1 MKETCQLHVQQ
12 SKRIIMKKTL
22 ILGVLLSSMLVSCT
36 ENSLKI
42 AGDESPDTSIITS
55 QTGSSSKDDH
65 NYWYQGKAEI
75 TSYKLEQA
83 RYGEMHEGTAVFVFV
98 TEPFS
103 PTKLV
108 KADTP
113 DPDNISVLKLNQ
125 TRKFNTGI
133 YPYSIMTSTFLPFKK
148 GDYSLKV
155 SSSSQEWCGHTYMEV
170 QNPQNGHF
178 GVKIDSYFEG
188 ESQELS
194 KSVAALMEDDIWTL
208 IRLRE
213 NLPTGRVS
221 MYPSLLAARLLHK
234 EYKPYSCVITSEDK
248 GSSTFYTLEYPELDR
263 TLTIEYEQAHPHKIV
278 GWTETNY
285 SGWGANRK
293 KLTTTATRMKT
304 INTDYWNKNAVA
316 DSTYRKALNL

>member
-1 MKETCQLHVQQ
+1 MKH
-12 SKRIIMKKTL
+12 IL
-22 ILGVLLSSMLVSCT
+22 ILTSLAVIVSSCEQTSM
-36 ENSLKI
+36 KI
-42 AGDESPDTSIITS
+42 VAEPEPYESFSDK
-55 QTGSSSKDDH
+55 TGSSSKEDAD
-65 NYWYQGKAEI
+65 YWYNSKAEI
-75 TSYKLEQA
+75 TSYKLQQA
-83 RYGEMHEGTAVFVFV
+83 RYGEIHEGTAVFVYV

-103 PTKLV
+103 TKNLV
-108 KADTP
+108 KADSP
-113 DPDNISVLKLNQ
+113 SKDNVSVLKLNQ

-188 ESQELS
+188 ESQDLS

-213 NLPTGRVS
+213 NPPTGRVS
-221 MYPSLLAARLLHK
+221 MYPSLLASRLLHK
-234 EYKPYSCVITSEDK
+234 EYKPYSCVITLEDK
-248 GSSTFYTLEYPELDR
+248 GSSTFYTLQYPELDR

-293 KLTTTATRMKT
+293 KLTTTATRMKS

-316 DSTYRKALNL
+316 DSIYRTELNL